1 MSRYRSY
8 GKLDDPF
15 VTEGDTFF
23 LRMNARLRPNQLKP
37 GEVALSKNGR
47 MNDDGTWQPRKG
59 LSTLFGSITSG
70 DDAIT
75 LPYIILSAS
84 RSSNVVT
91 VVLDDTP
98 SLAFIVGNNVTIN
111 GLNFTGDDP
120 NGTFALTSVNFNTR
134 TITYADTG
142 SNEVFTMVK
151 TRSIKN
157 K

>member
-15 VTEGDTFF
+15 TSEGDTFF

-70 DDAIT
+70 EDAIRV
-75 LPYIILSAS
+75 PYIITAGQRDAS
-84 RSSNVVT
+84 GIVT
-91 VVLDDTP
+91 LVLDDIP
-98 SLAFIVGNNVTIN
+98 SLAFIPGENLSLIH
-111 GLNFTGDDP
+111 
-120 NGTFALTSVNFNTR
+120 
-134 TITYADTG
+134 I
-142 SNEVFTMVK
+142 
-151 TRSIKN
+151 
-157 K
+157 